1 MPILG
6 TVEILKLAHAYLL
19 FTKRF
24 RNILLESKCNT
35 TFWVDPAENF
45 RQQRNIRK
53 GSPVFPDVIFHTEI
67 CVPFAQSHVWY
78 QFQALVTVFS
88 VDGTDLYKWQMR
100 LPGWNLPVLNFA
112 HHLLKP
118 WTVRFAHVNG
128 KQPLFLPKV
137 LEWNQSKSFLSAVPT
152 ILPSVE
158 EAISAIQASVKFV
171 NKHSLSTGRPVKYVH
186 VSVRCF

>member
-6 TVEILKLAHAYLL
+6 PVEILKLAHAYLL

-88 VDGTDLYKWQMR
+88 VNGTDFYKW
-100 LPGWNLPVLNFA
+100 
-112 HHLLKP
+112 
-118 WTVRFAHVNG
+118 
-128 KQPLFLPKV
+128 
-137 LEWNQSKSFLSAVPT
+137 
-152 ILPSVE
+152 
-158 EAISAIQASVKFV
+158 
-171 NKHSLSTGRPVKYVH
+171 
-186 VSVRCF
+186 